1 MTNFL
6 QKILFLFHVSLFFII
21 TIGPFLPGKYLIY
34 YLFLWPAIYFH
45 WHFNDN
51 NCMLT
56 EIEYKMDINHHNGIE
71 QYRFYSLSNLISVL
85 YKKFN
90 IYISDI
96 DSLNKWTDYYSSILW
111 TIAFIRLL
119 ICYRKDIK
127 KWWILHKKQFT
138 IRFLCD
144 TLKR

>member
-1 MTNFL
+1 MINSL
-6 QKILFLFHVSLFFII
+6 QKILFLFHVSLFFIV
-21 TIGPFLPGKYLIY
+21 TIGPFLPCKYLIY

-45 WHFNDN
+45 WYFNDN

-56 EIEYKMDINHHNGIE
+56 EIEYKTDINHHNGIE

-96 DSLNKWTDYYSSILW
+96 DSLDKWTYYYSSILW
-111 TIAFIRLL
+111 TIGFIRLL
-119 ICYRKDIK
+119 IYYRKDIK
-127 KWWILHKKQFT
+127 KWWILHKTQFT

-144 TLKR
+144 TLKK